1 MSVALFICGE
11 KNFTFVLTGCGSVVD
26 NTLVS
31 PGYPNNYPDR
41 MHCVY
46 NVPISQGKALKIYFQ
61 MFDLEPS
68 FSCG

>member
-1 MSVALFICGE
+1 M
-11 KNFTFVLTGCGSVVD
+11 VD